1 MSKRSTV
8 VFVAVSALLLFA
20 VGGYIY
26 STVRLLQAP
35 APAQAV
41 QESSLVR
48 QHSPVIGKADARVTI
63 VEFLD
68 PSCEGCRAFYPI
80 VKDVL
85 AKNPDDVKLVIRYA
99 AFHEGSEEAVRI
111 VEAARLQG
119 KFEQVLEALFNG
131 QDEWAAHSGPD
142 LKRAWDIARDA
153 GLELMQARLDSVK
166 PEIDAVLKQDAAD
179 VTTNKVEQ
187 TPTFFVNGAPL
198 TQFSEEGFRTL
209 VKQQLDATA
218 SGT

>member
-131 QDEWAAHSGPD
+131 QDEWAAHSGQD

-198 TQFSEEGFRTL
+198 TQFSEEGFRML
-209 VKQQLDATA
+209 VQQQLDATA
-218 SGT
+218 NGT